1 MTLGKWKRRAAFL
14 DRDGTIFENQGFVN
28 TEADARGMP
37 FVPGAVGKIQQ
48 LESLGF
54 APVIITNQGGV
65 GRGFLTEETLGKIT
79 DVLACRLYIWGIR
92 APTFY
97 CPHDPD
103 AGCACRK
110 PKPGLILRAAEEL
123 DLDISASIMIGDRQ
137 SDVDAGKAAGCQA
150 SYLLGPER
158 WAAFDLS
165 RPAG

>member
-1 MTLGKWKRRAAFL
+1 MTLGKWRLRAAFL

-28 TEADARGMP
+28 TVEDARCVP
-37 FVPGAVGKIQQ
+37 WVPGVMGVICR
-48 LESLGF
+48 LENLGYK
-54 APVIITNQGGV
+54 PVIITNQGGV
-65 GRGFLTEETLGKIT
+65 GRGFLTEETLGEIT
-79 DVLACRLYIWGIR
+79 EVLALRMSSWTQPP
-92 APTFY
+92 PTFY

-123 DLDISASIMIGDRQ
+123 DLDISASIMIGDQQ
-137 SDVDAGKAAGCQA
+137 SDVDAGKAAGCRA